1 MLKKE
6 LEELRN
12 RLNEMIASGQVEYD
26 EILKISQQLDELLI
40 KYMKEIDPCT
50 GDKIKENGSQDP
62 ACNILLDIPEKYIFF
77 FMIKT
82 GGSWSFRNPT
92 LSLFAYI
99 TYFYSRS

>member
-77 FMIKT
+77 
-82 GGSWSFRNPT
+82 
-92 LSLFAYI
+92 L
-99 TYFYSRS
+99 